1 MKSYHE
7 GKLYGGIGLSVLGI
21 LFLIENTEAY
31 PFSIL
36 LIIIGILLIFFAFVR
51 KSPYSENTSKI
62 KTEKNTDK
70 PFSYTDN
77 LSLAREL
84 LVSYYSDLTDEMIED
99 CKKDEEPSQEEIDF
113 LESKRPLIQDSIREY
128 IMHKEER
135 YGSFFL
141 TADTN
146 ENDTAKHILSL
157 IDKYAFSVTLYYF
170 LEFDKSLLLHSK
182 KEVVSAIQEVLD
194 TPSFATLSDDA
205 FKLEILKR
213 LNQ

>member
-1 MKSYHE
+1 MKKFHT
-7 GKLYGGIGLSVLGI
+7 GI
-21 LFLIENTEAY
+21 LCGGVAIFVVAIIILIENIEAL
-31 PFSIL
+31 PFCIFL
-36 LIIIGILLIFFAFVR
+36 FVCGGGLIFLSFYLIN
-51 KSPYSENTSKI
+51 KQNSKI
-62 KTEKNTDK
+62 APAPTISKTEK
-70 PFSYTDN
+70 
-77 LSLAREL
+77 LILAREL
-84 LVSYYSDLTDEMIED
+84 LVSYYLNLTDEMIED
-99 CKKDEEPSQEEIDF
+99 CKKDEEPSQKEIDF

-128 IMHKEER
+128 IIHKEER

-157 IDKYAFSVTLYYF
+157 IGNYAFSVTLYYF

-194 TPSFATLSDDA
+194 TPSPATLSDDA